1 MKNYYLILGLNTFAH
16 VQEVKRAYRKLALLY
31 HPDRNGTPE
40 AASVFIEI
48 TEAYEVLG
56 DPQRKFEYDR
66 LLQGVEPVTPVE
78 YRRDPRFKRGPVAR
92 ESASKRR
99 EALELMRQYLKYAVM
114 FSRLALLFS
123 MVLIADYSMPVK
135 KQREEVLDISRRNE
149 ARYAQSSQLALEDGE
164 VLTLNQET
172 ARQFQ
177 RGSIITLHITSLF
190 SVPLILENE
199 RTQFKSKVPVSIYA
213 NFVFLPLIML
223 ITSLIGTFWWKG
235 VEFRFNLGI
244 VNALLILLS
253 FIFLRIHSF

>member
-1 MKNYYLILGLNTFAH
+1 MKNYYFILGLKTFAH
-16 VQEVKRAYRKLALLY
+16 VQEVKRAYRKLALQY
-31 HPDRNGTPE
+31 HPDRNATAE
-40 AASVFIEI
+40 AASIFIEI
-48 TEAYEVLG
+48 TEAYEILS

-66 LLQGVEPVTPVE
+66 LLQGVQPVPVE
-78 YRRDPRFKRGPVAR
+78 HSRDPRFRRGPVAR

-99 EALELMRQYLKYAVM
+99 EALELMRLYLKYAVM
-114 FSRLALLFS
+114 FSRLALIFS
-123 MVLIADYSMPVK
+123 VVLIADYSMPVK
-135 KQREEVLDISRRNE
+135 KERNEIIDISRRRE

-177 RGSIITLHITSLF
+177 RGAIITLHTTSLF

-199 RTQFKSKVPVSIYA
+199 KTHFKSKVPVSIYA

-244 VNALLILLS
+244 VNALLIFLS